1 MNTTPVTTQPQAPAL
16 MPAIE
21 TLRPLRQA
29 LLDLHAALLDG
40 ERAAVERERGRL
52 EPSQLL
58 QALLHDE
65 SWAWLRPLGGLVA
78 GIDEAVARARRGEA
92 TLGDPE
98 LRMYAAHARRLLTGE
113 SPGLGER
120 YTQLVQESPEV
131 ILAVGAVRRALEPID
146 ARSPVV

>member
-1 MNTTPVTTQPQAPAL
+1 MNTTPVTTQPNTPPTT
-16 MPAIE
+16 PAIE
-21 TLRPLRQA
+21 TLRPFRKA
-29 LLDLHAALLDG
+29 LLDLHTALLAA
-40 ERAAVERERGRL
+40 ERAAVERENGRL

-65 SWAWLRPLGGLVA
+65 RWAWLRPLGGLVA

-92 TLGDPE
+92 TLGEAE
-98 LRMYAAHARRLLTGE
+98 LRMYAAHARRLLTGDA
-113 SPGLGER
+113 PGLGER
-120 YTQLVQESPEV
+120 YAQLVQDSPEV

>member
-1 MNTTPVTTQPQAPAL
+1 MNTTPVTTHPNAPAVA
-16 MPAIE
+16 PAIE
-21 TLRPLRQA
+21 ILRPFRKA

-40 ERAAVERERGRL
+40 ERAAIERDSGRL

-65 SWAWLRPLGGLVA
+65 RWAWLRPLGGLVA
-78 GIDEAVARARRGEA
+78 GIDEAVAQARRGEA
-92 TLGDPE
+92 TLGDAE
-98 LRMYAAHARRLLTGE
+98 LRMYAAHARRLLTGD

-120 YTQLVQESPEV
+120 YAQLVQDSPAV
-131 ILAVGAVRRALEPID
+131 ILAVGAVRRSLEPID